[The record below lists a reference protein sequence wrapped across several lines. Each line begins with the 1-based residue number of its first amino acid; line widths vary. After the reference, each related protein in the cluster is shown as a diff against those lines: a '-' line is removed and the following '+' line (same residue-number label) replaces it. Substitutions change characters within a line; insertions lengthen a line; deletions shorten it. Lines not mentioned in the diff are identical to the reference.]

1 MKKRPIH
8 LMGLTLGELKV
19 KELQLNKTTS
29 ENIFFELKFQKIMTS
44 LPQRR
49 GGTTS
54 MHSSGISQGCL
65 FSI

>member
-1 MKKRPIH
+1 
-8 LMGLTLGELKV
+8 MGLTLGELKV

-49 GGTTS
+49 GG

-65 FSI
+65 FSMERAVLQ